1 MARVNFSHAFVSF
14 LHKKISQFEFEANCC
29 SAKRRLKREGLF
41 AVAGAVL
48 EWEME
53 PVGLHCCP
61 YPGQSVLTSWA
72 LWCGSIIL
80 MRCGSSVNELK
91 QRRSSRNRLP

>member
-1 MARVNFSHAFVSF
+1 MPLFPSYIKRSLNLSLKQTAV
-14 LHKKISQFEFEANCC
+14 QQ
-29 SAKRRLKREGLF
+29 KRRPKREGLF
-41 AVAGAVL
+41 AVVGAVL

-61 YPGQSVLTSWA
+61 YPGQLVLTSWA

-80 MRCGSSVNELK
+80 TRCGSSVNELK